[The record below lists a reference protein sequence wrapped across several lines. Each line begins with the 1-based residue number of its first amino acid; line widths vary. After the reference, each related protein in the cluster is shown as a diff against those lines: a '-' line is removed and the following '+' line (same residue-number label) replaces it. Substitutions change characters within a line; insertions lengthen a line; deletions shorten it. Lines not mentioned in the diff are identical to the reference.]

1 MNWQNETPFFLK
13 TRKRKCTSLHQFTLA
28 CSAGAKLSSSTGAL
42 GPGSQL
48 SVKGCVEVKN
58 VSSDSGVCTPEEHFP
73 KLSPFSAPPG
83 IGGELQKSVSVQ
95 ACRGAGDGM
104 GGWDLWWE
112 FSSETLKIWNRE
124 KNRKEKE
131 RERERIFWHW
141 SSTQRLWLWGEIW
154 SGAQRIMLVCSRS
167 QVIVERMCKSTH
179 CSTFAQAEAFS
190 ERKGFT
196 IRLKKPTLCVSTV

>member
-28 CSAGAKLSSSTGAL
+28 CSAGVKLSSSAQAR
-42 GPGSQL
+42 SCR
-48 SVKGCVEVKN
+48 VKGCVEVKN
-58 VSSDSGVCTPEEHFP
+58 VSSDSGVCTLEEHFP

-131 RERERIFWHW
+131 REREDFFDI
-141 SSTQRLWLWGEIW
+141 
-154 SGAQRIMLVCSRS
+154 GAQLRDC
-167 QVIVERMCKSTH
+167 
-179 CSTFAQAEAFS
+179 
-190 ERKGFT
+190 GFEEKFDQGP
-196 IRLKKPTLCVSTV
+196 RG

>member
-1 MNWQNETPFFLK
+1 MKHLSSWRHESGNARLYISLLWLAPLVLN
-13 TRKRKCTSLHQFTLA
+13 SLHPPARSAQARSCRSRGVWRSKTSALTLEFA
-28 CSAGAKLSSSTGAL
+28 
-42 GPGSQL
+42 
-48 SVKGCVEVKN
+48 
-58 VSSDSGVCTPEEHFP
+58 
-73 KLSPFSAPPG
+73 
-83 IGGELQKSVSVQ
+83 LQKSTFPSSRLFQLPQGLAANYKNLFV
-95 ACRGAGDGM
+95 CRHAEEQGM
-104 GGWDLWWE
+104 GWGGGISGGNSQVKPLKY
-112 FSSETLKIWNRE
+112 ETVKKTGR
-124 KNRKEKE
+124 RKS
-131 RERERIFWHW
+131 ERERIFWHW

>member
-1 MNWQNETPFFLK
+1 MKHLSSWRHESGNARLYISLLWLAPLVLN
-13 TRKRKCTSLHQFTLA
+13 SLHPPA
-28 CSAGAKLSSSTGAL
+28 RSAQARSCRSRGVWRSKTS
-42 GPGSQL
+42 
-48 SVKGCVEVKN
+48 
-58 VSSDSGVCTPEEHFP
+58 VCTPEEHFP

-104 GGWDLWWE
+104 RGWDLWWE